1 MRLRKTYPMTVSMFL
16 SVPEA
21 ICSKSFVVDEF
32 SFGGFLWSNFKR
44 DLRLIYRR
52 VIQYDDGLDYMKK
65 KNLDIFFE
73 ISSKTGDNVI
83 NLFERVANSL
93 ITKSIQMQNLRQ
105 SLVDAD
111 FNKMP
116 PKKKEGCC

>member
-1 MRLRKTYPMTVSMFL
+1 M
-16 SVPEA
+16 
-21 ICSKSFVVDEF
+21 
-32 SFGGFLWSNFKR
+32 KR

-52 VIQYDDGLDYMKK
+52 VIKYDDGLDYMKK

-105 SLVDAD
+105 SLINAD
-111 FNKMP
+111 FNKLP